1 MDIFTGHDDLLDEV
15 DDRTSFEASTGR
27 HETYKRIGATGI
39 RGLTKRFAEWMFPPA
54 DTDHEYALRFSHV
67 QVVNAELSAQEALEI
82 AESFEGDFSDTDPS
96 EVEVKGGFLGNPP
109 IDPNHPD
116 HDQILN

>member
-54 DTDHEYALRFSHV
+54 DTDHEYAFRFSHV
-67 QVVNAELSAQEALEI
+67 QGIDAESAKEALEI
-82 AESFEGDFSDTDPS
+82 VESFGGDFSITNPDQ
-96 EVEVKGGFLGNPP
+96 VKIEGGFLGKPP